1 MATISNV
8 FLESLIENLTDNTL
22 RLENEL
28 DRVKKENAKLKE
40 EIIDLKAKSYI
51 RNEYESNFH
60 EAAYIKSRD
69 FDWMR
74 KQNEKLKSENAK
86 LKEKINLSE
95 SAVSEIEKLRNEL
108 DRMRRWAKTLE
119 ELSDKQLAECVKLHE
134 AITNG
139 NEG

>member
-1 MATISNV
+1 MATISNA
-8 FLESLIENLTDNTL
+8 FLESLIESLTDNTL
-22 RLENEL
+22 RLENEF

-40 EIIDLKAKSYI
+40 EISDLKVKSYI

-60 EAAYIKSRD
+60 EAAHNKSRE

-74 KQNEKLKSENAK
+74 KLNEKLMSENAK
-86 LKEKINLSE
+86 LNEKINLSE

-108 DRMRRWAKTLE
+108 DRMRNWAKTLE
-119 ELSDKQLAECVKLHE
+119 KLSDKQLAECVKLHE

>member
-8 FLESLIENLTDNTL
+8 FLESLIESLTDNTL

-40 EIIDLKAKSYI
+40 EISDLKVKSYI

-60 EAAYIKSRD
+60 EAAHNKSRE

-74 KQNEKLKSENAK
+74 KLNEKLMSENAK
-86 LKEKINLSE
+86 LNERINLSE

-108 DRMRRWAKTLE
+108 DRMRNWAKTLE

>member
-8 FLESLIENLTDNTL
+8 FLESLIESLTDNTL

-40 EIIDLKAKSYI
+40 EINL
-51 RNEYESNFH
+51 NEAEF
-60 EAAYIKSRD
+60 
-69 FDWMR
+69 
-74 KQNEKLKSENAK
+74 
-86 LKEKINLSE
+86 
-95 SAVSEIEKLRNEL
+95 SEIENLRNEL
-108 DRMRRWAKTLE
+108 DRMRNWAKTLE

-139 NEG
+139 SVR

>member
-8 FLESLIENLTDNTL
+8 FLESLIESLTDNTL

-40 EIIDLKAKSYI
+40 EINL
-51 RNEYESNFH
+51 NEAEF
-60 EAAYIKSRD
+60 
-69 FDWMR
+69 
-74 KQNEKLKSENAK
+74 
-86 LKEKINLSE
+86 
-95 SAVSEIEKLRNEL
+95 SEIEKLRNEL
-108 DRMRRWAKTLE
+108 DRMRKWAKILE

-139 NEG
+139 NLR

>member
-1 MATISNV
+1 MATITNA
-8 FLESLIENLTDNTL
+8 FWESLVESLTDNTL
-22 RLENEL
+22 RLEIEL
-28 DRVKKENAKLKE
+28 DSAKKMMYDAMNKCERLT
-40 EIIDLKAKSYI
+40 
-51 RNEYESNFH
+51 
-60 EAAYIKSRD
+60 
-69 FDWMR
+69 
-74 KQNEKLKSENAK
+74 SENAK

-108 DRMRRWAKTLE
+108 DRMRNWAKTLE

>member
-8 FLESLIENLTDNTL
+8 FLESLIESLTDNTL

-40 EIIDLKAKSYI
+40 EISDLKVKSYI

-60 EAAYIKSRD
+60 EAAHNKARE

-74 KQNEKLKSENAK
+74 KLNEKLM
-86 LKEKINLSE
+86 
-95 SAVSEIEKLRNEL
+95 SEIGINEAAISEVENLRNEL
-108 DRMRRWAKTLE
+108 DRMRNWAKTLE